1 MDYFQKYEPM
11 LAGLFVF
18 ALVAGVF
25 GLYYGHPSVQG
36 YAVANLPSPTYV
48 KAFGGFIV
56 SFAVFF
62 VAVLVLVFKNKKEN
76 E

>member
-56 SFAVFF
+56 
-62 VAVLVLVFKNKKEN
+62 
-76 E
+76 